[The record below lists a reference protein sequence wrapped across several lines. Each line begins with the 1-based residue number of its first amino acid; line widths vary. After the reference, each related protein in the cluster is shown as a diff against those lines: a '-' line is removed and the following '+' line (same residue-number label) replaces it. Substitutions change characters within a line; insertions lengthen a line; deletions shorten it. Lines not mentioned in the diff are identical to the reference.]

1 MAKSIKQEII
11 SKNHNSKKLSLRNL
25 RRISLRKDNLM
36 DSLMEYER
44 MLDNLKKGFK
54 V

>member
-1 MAKSIKQEII
+1 MRWKQETI
-11 SKNHNSKKLSLRNL
+11 SKNHGPKRLSLRNL

-36 DSLMEYER
+36 DSLLEYEK
-44 MLDNLKKGFK
+44 MLDNLKKGLK